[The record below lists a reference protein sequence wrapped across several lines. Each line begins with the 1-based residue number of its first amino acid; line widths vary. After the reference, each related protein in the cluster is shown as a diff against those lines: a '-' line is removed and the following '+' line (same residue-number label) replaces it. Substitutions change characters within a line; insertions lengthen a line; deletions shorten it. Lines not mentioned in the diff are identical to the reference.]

1 MARKIA
7 CSIAIVLL
15 LVPFICSAQTNV
27 LTYHND
33 YFHTGQNLS
42 ETVLT
47 QLNVNARTFG
57 LRFVMPADGKVEGQ
71 PLYVSRL
78 VIPDNGIHNVVFA
91 ATEHDTV
98 YAYDADQPGD
108 PLWRLSLLAPGETPS
123 DTLGCPQVEPEI
135 GVTATPIIDLAAGPH
150 GTIYL
155 VAMSKDPAGAYHQR
169 LHALDI
175 TSGGEEFGGPVEIAA
190 VFPGNG
196 DNSRD
201 GLVHFDPMMY
211 KERAALVIS
220 NGVVYTSWTSHCDA
234 RPYTGWTIGYDQY
247 SLAQVLVYNFAP
259 NGEGATIWG
268 AGAGPAIDA
277 DGNLFFQTANGTFD
291 RQLDDGNLPSRGDF
305 GNSFVKLSVKER
317 RPAVLDYW
325 TMHNSVEESD
335 ADLDLGSGGV
345 MLLPDVLD
353 ENGTVRHLG
362 VGAGKDGN
370 IYLFDRDN
378 MGKFNGSADST
389 LYQEL
394 PNALAN
400 AQYAVPTWFN
410 GKIYFGAVGDHIRA
424 FTLSSARLSTTRP
437 VMTPIS
443 FGYPGASPSISA
455 NGTDN
460 PILWALENTNP
471 VVLHAYDA
479 NDISRELYN
488 SRQAPR
494 GRDTAGAAIKW
505 IPPTI
510 ADGKVFVPTT
520 TGVGVFGLL
529 PEPVFPRPIR
539 NPAGL
544 VPE

>member
-7 CSIAIVLL
+7 CGVAIFVL

-42 ETVLT
+42 ETILT
-47 QLNVNARTFG
+47 QLNVNVSTFG
-57 LRFVMPADGKVEGQ
+57 LRFVMPGDGKIEGQ
-71 PLYVSRL
+71 PLYVARL
-78 VIPDNGIHNVVFA
+78 TIPGNGVHNVVFV

-98 YAYDADQPGD
+98 YAYDADQSGE
-108 PLWRLSLLAPGETPS
+108 PLWRVSMLPAGETPS
-123 DTLGCPQVEPEI
+123 DTLGCSQVEPEI
-135 GVTATPIIDLAAGPH
+135 GVTATPIIDLAAGSH

-155 VAMSKDPAGAYHQR
+155 VAMSKDSAGGYHQR
-169 LHALDI
+169 LHALDL
-175 TSGGEEFGGPVEIAA
+175 TSGEEEFNGPVEISA
-190 VFPGNG
+190 VFPGGG
-196 DNSRD
+196 DNSRN

-220 NGVVYTSWTSHCDA
+220 KGVVYTSWTSHCDA
-234 RPYTGWTIGYDQY
+234 RPYTGWLIGYDQY

-259 NGEGATIWG
+259 NGEGGTIWG

-291 RQLDDGNLPSRGDF
+291 RQLDGGNFPAGGDY

-317 RPAVLDYW
+317 KPAVLDYW
-325 TMHNSVEESD
+325 TMHNSIEESD
-335 ADLDLGSGGV
+335 ADVDLGSGGI
-345 MLLPDVLD
+345 MLLPDLVD
-353 ENGTVRHLG
+353 ANGTVRHLG
-362 VGAGKDGN
+362 TGAGKDGN
-370 IYLFDRDN
+370 VYMFNRDN
-378 MGKFNGSADST
+378 LGKFNGSGDVT

-400 AQYAVPTWFN
+400 AQFAVPAWFN
-410 GKIYFGAVGDHIRA
+410 GNIYFGAIGDHIRA
-424 FTLSSARLSTTRP
+424 FTVSSARLSTAPP
-437 VMTPIS
+437 VMTQAS

-455 NGTDN
+455 NGTNN
-460 PILWALENTNP
+460 PILWAFENTDP

-479 NDISRELYN
+479 NDLSRELYN
-488 SRQAPR
+488 SRQAG
-494 GRDTAGAAIKW
+494 GRDAAGAGAKW

-520 TGVGVFGLL
+520 TGVAVFGLL
-529 PEPVFPRPIR
+529 PVTRSPRPFKYPNALI
-539 NPAGL
+539 PD
-544 VPE
+544 

>member
-1 MARKIA
+1 
-7 CSIAIVLL
+7 
-15 LVPFICSAQTNV
+15 
-27 LTYHND
+27 
-33 YFHTGQNLS
+33 
-42 ETVLT
+42 
-47 QLNVNARTFG
+47 
-57 LRFVMPADGKVEGQ
+57 
-71 PLYVSRL
+71 
-78 VIPDNGIHNVVFA
+78 
-91 ATEHDTV
+91 
-98 YAYDADQPGD
+98 
-108 PLWRLSLLAPGETPS
+108 
-123 DTLGCPQVEPEI
+123 
-135 GVTATPIIDLAAGPH
+135 
-150 GTIYL
+150 
-155 VAMSKDPAGAYHQR
+155 
-169 LHALDI
+169 
-175 TSGGEEFGGPVEIAA
+175 
-190 VFPGNG
+190 
-196 DNSRD
+196 
-201 GLVHFDPMMY
+201 
-211 KERAALVIS
+211 
-220 NGVVYTSWTSHCDA
+220 
-234 RPYTGWTIGYDQY
+234 
-247 SLAQVLVYNFAP
+247 
-259 NGEGATIWG
+259 
-268 AGAGPAIDA
+268 
-277 DGNLFFQTANGTFD
+277 
-291 RQLDDGNLPSRGDF
+291 
-305 GNSFVKLSVKER
+305 
-317 RPAVLDYW
+317 
-325 TMHNSVEESD
+325 
-335 ADLDLGSGGV
+335 

-460 PILWALENTNP
+460 PILWALENTAP

-529 PEPVFPRPIR
+529 PELVFPRPIR
-539 NPAGL
+539 NPVGL